1 MKTLPLLGCLIL
13 AGCAHKNNAHPYTA
27 PSVVAV
33 KTNIERLKPLVK
45 PEGKEVVQEL
55 EQSISNYEA
64 QVIEQS
70 QALSKAQSDAAY
82 WNQKHSKALSQL
94 WWWRGLAIAICA
106 GVALYLGIKTGWR
119 FLL

>member
-13 AGCAHKNNAHPYTA
+13 VGCAHKVEYPYTA

-33 KTNIERLKPLVK
+33 KTNIERLKPHIK

-55 EQSISNYEA
+55 EQSIANYEA

-70 QALSKAQSDAAY
+70 QVLTKAQSDAAY
-82 WNQKHSKALSQL
+82 WSQKHSKALGQL

-106 GVALYLGIKTGWR
+106 GVALYFGLKTGWR